1 MDSTNGIASIDQSK
15 LSTLGHTKIH
25 TLRTGSKL
33 YVRNLVMAESE
44 SDAGL
49 SEGANSG
56 GLFPMNTIRKATK
69 KNPITARYRIPS
81 RIFLFPSYKKKRNVT
96 IPNILSLINIMHS
109 NIKYVLYV
117 IFKKLY
123 NVIKQELN

>member
-15 LSTLGHTKIH
+15 LSTLGHTKIQ

-69 KNPITARYRIPS
+69 RNPITARYRIPS
-81 RIFLFPSYKKKRNVT
+81 RIFLFPSYKRKKKMLQY
-96 IPNILSLINIMHS
+96 LSFSNTCIMHS
-109 NIKYVLYV
+109 DIKYVHRYTY
-117 IFKKLY
+117 F
-123 NVIKQELN
+123 

>member
-25 TLRTGSKL
+25 TLRTGSKM
-33 YVRNLVMAESE
+33 YVRNLVTAESE
-44 SDAGL
+44 SEAGL

-69 KNPITARYRIPS
+69 RNPITARYRIPS
-81 RIFLFPSYKKKRNVT
+81 RIFLFPSYKKKKCNNTFLFLRN
-96 IPNILSLINIMHS
+96 IKHS
-109 NIKYVLYV
+109 GNKYVLVY
-117 IFKKLY
+117 IFKML
-123 NVIKQELN
+123 IL